1 MVWQHD
7 NLDKEFLQ
15 RVTENTKRYVSI
27 FGEAIDMLM
36 PDSTEAFQV
45 DDDHDLLMTQRADG
59 TNDSADNSDPM
70 QKMPREIK
78 RF

>member
-1 MVWQHD
+1 
-7 NLDKEFLQ
+7 
-15 RVTENTKRYVSI
+15 
-27 FGEAIDMLM
+27 MLM